1 MTKLR
6 TDNSV
11 SHLSNDV
18 VRAMGFGAPPEGDAQ
33 PHRRRQ
39 KNNLARLPQ
48 KGDPEAAR
56 FFGQLYENCLDE
68 RARLGMLHR
77 WMSNYVLTRA
87 KRQMNKQL
95 KDMLF
100 GGFSASLSL
109 GLIGANIERTVANIT
124 ARNPV
129 ASVQSTTGDEAIS
142 AAVSAMCDYWNNEE
156 EQADTLETAVKIM
169 ETYGTVI
176 EKAVLDPLTQKMRCV
191 PLDITS
197 FLPAPGKYHN
207 IQRMPYC
214 CHHYVEDIDVAEK
227 RFGLDQG
234 TLNESLGIP
243 ELFLTDREDSV
254 AESNMSTGTTTGF
267 PGGTSAGYG
276 GKYHAP
282 ENDGALPFENKTV
295 LVEVW
300 CKDDTTVDTQQGK
313 QLKHPGGIRLVVL
326 ARDTKEG
333 YRIMYDGANPN
344 VNWGFTPEMV
354 EKTFLFRRHP
364 FTVARSFK
372 DTELFWGFSQAET
385 TGDIA

>member
-18 VRAMGFGAPPEGDAQ
+18 VRAMGFGAPPEGEAQ

-142 AAVSAMCDYWNNEE
+142 AAVQPCDGS
-156 EQADTLETAVKIM
+156 K
-169 ETYGTVI
+169 
-176 EKAVLDPLTQKMRCV
+176 K
-191 PLDITS
+191 
-197 FLPAPGKYHN
+197 
-207 IQRMPYC
+207 
-214 CHHYVEDIDVAEK
+214 
-227 RFGLDQG
+227 
-234 TLNESLGIP
+234 
-243 ELFLTDREDSV
+243 
-254 AESNMSTGTTTGF
+254 TG
-267 PGGTSAGYG
+267 S
-276 GKYHAP
+276 
-282 ENDGALPFENKTV
+282 
-295 LVEVW
+295 
-300 CKDDTTVDTQQGK
+300 
-313 QLKHPGGIRLVVL
+313 
-326 ARDTKEG
+326 
-333 YRIMYDGANPN
+333 
-344 VNWGFTPEMV
+344 
-354 EKTFLFRRHP
+354 
-364 FTVARSFK
+364 
-372 DTELFWGFSQAET
+372 
-385 TGDIA
+385 